1 MKLHLLDETW
11 LPRLAARV
19 HRLHHRGHGLARAVG
34 GPGSPARHAARA
46 EPALAGSIAAVVV
59 AALLVAA
66 FGTHDPYDHD
76 GSNVEP
82 AASVAPPQ
90 QTLGPRPGTSVS
102 TYLTTAAFDLRHFA
116 EVSHGKPGYALIN
129 LRRYVTPADVQRE
142 FAAGGADVVRAYVRA
157 PSTTLATSIY
167 PVSVQ
172 NNWANLTLGM
182 ESQSRFAGL
191 NAKTYAQIVAGFT
204 AHTDREKLEKRLYQK
219 LAVAAKYESTAL
231 ATPSTCVCVF
241 ALLVKADFV
250 HLAKMV
256 GLPDVRSV
264 DAAPPTVSLDQISV
278 LPLRPDFTTV
288 VPRPGVL
295 GTG

>member
-1 MKLHLLDETW
+1 MTLRHLDETW

-19 HRLHHRGHGLARAVG
+19 HRLRHRGHGIVRAVG
-34 GPGSPARHAARA
+34 GPGSPAGVAVRA

-59 AALLVAA
+59 AALLIAT

-76 GSNVEP
+76 AGNTEP
-82 AASVAPPQ
+82 SASVAPPQ

-102 TYLTTAAFDLRHFA
+102 TYLTAAAFDLRHFG

-129 LRRYVTPADVQRE
+129 LRRYVTPADVAKE
-142 FAAGGADVVRAYVRA
+142 FTAAGVDIVRGYVRV

-167 PVSVQ
+167 PVSIQ
-172 NNWANLTLGM
+172 SNWNNLSLGM

-191 NAKTYAQIVAGFT
+191 NAKTYAQIVTGFT
-204 AHTDREKLEKRLYQK
+204 ARTDREKLEKKLYRK

-250 HLAKMV
+250 HLAKFV